1 MIQVVISVVPIM
13 CAFQSGIGVLL
24 NISRVSLFARL
35 LKGARPEYYLCC
47 LVECTVHTYSSL
59 RKSSPVQSQQSELV
73 LRDWLSAGRRVTS
86 QGRLVQVQRAVY
98 YDQLYS
104 SFYCFTNVRSM

>member
-1 MIQVVISVVPIM
+1 LIRVVISVVPIM

-24 NISRVSLFARL
+24 NISRDSLFARL

-59 RKSSPVQSQQSELV
+59 RMSSPVLSQLSEFV
-73 LRDWLSAGRRVTS
+73 LRDWLSACRRVS
-86 QGRLVQVQRAVY
+86 SHGRLVQVQRAVY
-98 YDQLYS
+98 YDRRGGA
-104 SFYCFTNVRSM
+104 F